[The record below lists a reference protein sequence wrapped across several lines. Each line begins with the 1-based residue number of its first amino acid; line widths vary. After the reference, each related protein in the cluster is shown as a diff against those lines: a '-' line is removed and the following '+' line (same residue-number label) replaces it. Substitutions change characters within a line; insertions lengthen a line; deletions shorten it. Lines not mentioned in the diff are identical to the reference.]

1 MRLGE
6 KIKTLRKA
14 KKWTMA
20 DLSQRS
26 GLSKGYISM
35 LERGVNPTTNKEPIP
50 TLETVY
56 KIANAFG
63 VPSDT
68 LLDNVE
74 GQVSI
79 NKVNLIETKRTGT
92 IRRVPVL
99 GTISCCLPIISEENI
114 DYYEEELDDLLP
126 SGNIFYLKTKGDS
139 MSPTIPNDSLVMI
152 REQPSVEN
160 GEIAAVL
167 VNGDTEATLK
177 RVHFSGDTILLQAD
191 NPLYPPYI
199 VSEDNPARIIGKVIK
214 YSVYV

>member
-99 GTISCCLPIISEENI
+99 GTISCGVPIISEENI
-114 DYYEEELDDLLP
+114 DYYEEELDDILP

-139 MSPTIPNDSLVMI
+139 MAPTIPINSLVMI

-177 RVHFSGDTILLQAD
+177 RVHFSGDTVLLQAD

>member
-1 MRLGE
+1 M
-6 KIKTLRKA
+6 
-14 KKWTMA
+14 
-20 DLSQRS
+20 
-26 GLSKGYISM
+26 
-35 LERGVNPTTNKEPIP
+35 
-50 TLETVY
+50 
-56 KIANAFG
+56 
-63 VPSDT
+63 
-68 LLDNVE
+68 
-74 GQVSI
+74 
-79 NKVNLIETKRTGT
+79 
-92 IRRVPVL
+92 L
-99 GTISCCLPIISEENI
+99 GTISCGLPIISEENI

-139 MSPTIPNDSLVMI
+139 MSPTIPINSLVMI